1 MSVLDEM
8 EAKRQEEIRE
18 INSAAEPNE
27 QQTLLNNFKDNRLEY
42 CLMQEEIERIK
53 FVIRSYLRIRLAK
66 VTFKFAH
73 AHK

>member
-1 MSVLDEM
+1 
-8 EAKRQEEIRE
+8 
-18 INSAAEPNE
+18 
-27 QQTLLNNFKDNRLEY
+27 
-42 CLMQEEIERIK
+42 MQEEIERIK